1 MPLLASPA
9 GLRANMNKKPI
20 IKTGA
25 YIILIIGIILIL
37 ALFLGGLLLFVS
49 FPEATFVKK
58 MMMLGGILIV
68 GSGIILITLSLF
80 ESMTEVVKLENEV
93 ETLEAEIDGSNSV
106 KKND

>member
-1 MPLLASPA
+1 
-9 GLRANMNKKPI
+9 MNKKPI

-25 YIILIIGIILIL
+25 YIILIIGILLIL
-37 ALFLGGLLLFVS
+37 ALFLGGLLLFVT
-49 FPEATFVKK
+49 FPEAPFTKK
-58 MMMLGGILIV
+58 MMVLGAILIV

-93 ETLEAEIDGSNSV
+93 KILEDEIEETKSV